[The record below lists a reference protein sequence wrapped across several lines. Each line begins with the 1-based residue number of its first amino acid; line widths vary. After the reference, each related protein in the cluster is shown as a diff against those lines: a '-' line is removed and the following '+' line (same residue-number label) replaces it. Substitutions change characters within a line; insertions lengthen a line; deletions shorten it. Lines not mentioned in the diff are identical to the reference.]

1 MRQMVTPGPSGP
13 PAGGH
18 QGRWLATIAILV
30 VALIA
35 DVLLLVTG
43 GGASPWAS
51 SWDPRVLSIVQFV
64 EAQTGLNFQHPVKF
78 EFLDNAAFDA
88 AVTQEPSASDQ
99 AANNQALGALRALGL
114 VTGNV
119 NLGSSEHTLE
129 SADVIGEYRDDT
141 KTVYVRGATL
151 TPYVRVTL
159 AHELT
164 HALQDQYF
172 DLAKIQEVPA
182 NDDSSAVTALVEG
195 DAVRIQNLYQ
205 AALSPHDQ
213 QLYQQESNALEAR
226 ANGAS
231 SVPKVLGDFL
241 SIPYVFG
248 PTYVDSLDAAG
259 GNSAIDAAFRNPPTT
274 QAQILDPV
282 SYPANWKAVPV
293 DPPSIPAGANRLQR
307 DGPFGQISLFQV
319 LGSRL
324 GYDTAW
330 GAVQGWQGDNSVI
343 YRQSGRTCVAIAV
356 RMASSAE
363 RAALASASGQWAAAL
378 PGASATVTGPVVT
391 LRSCD
396 PGATGSAVPDINPSA
411 FDVLSARSE
420 VIDSMITEGNVGFA
434 TGQCVADQVMS
445 SLGPSNYSELT
456 APTLSSAQQ
465 SALRQLVESADTT
478 CRNQSTT

>member
-1 MRQMVTPGPSGP
+1 MRRVATPWQSVP
-13 PAGGH
+13 PTRPH

-30 VALIA
+30 IGLIA

-78 EFLDNAAFDA
+78 EFLNSAAFDA
-88 AVTQEPSASDQ
+88 AVTQVPSGSDQ
-99 AANNQALGALRALGL
+99 APNNQALGALRALGL
-114 VTGNV
+114 VSGNV
-119 NLGSSEHTLE
+119 NLGSSENTLE
-129 SADVIGEYRDDT
+129 SAEVIGEYRDDT

-164 HALQDQYF
+164 HALQDQYY
-172 DLAKIQEVPA
+172 DLAKIQAVPA
-182 NDDSSAVTALVEG
+182 NDDSTAVTALVEG

-205 AALSPHDQ
+205 ASLSPHDQ

-226 ANGAS
+226 SGSAS
-231 SVPKVLGDFL
+231 SVPEVLGDFL

-248 PTYVDSLDAAG
+248 PTYVDSLYAAG
-259 GNSAIDAAFRNPPTT
+259 GNSAIDAAFHNLPTT
-274 QAQILDPV
+274 QAQILDPA

-293 DPPSIPAGANRLQR
+293 DPPAIPAGAHLLQP

-330 GAVQGWQGDNSVI
+330 GAVQGWQGDNSVT

-363 RAALASASGQWAAAL
+363 VAALASASSQWAAAL
-378 PGASATVTGPVVT
+378 PGASETVTGPVVT
-391 LRSCD
+391 LRNCD
-396 PGATGSAVPDINPSA
+396 PGASGPALPDINPSA

-420 VIDSMITEGNVGFA
+420 VIDSVITEDNVGFA

-456 APTLSSAQQ
+456 GPSLSDAQQ
-465 SALRQLVESADTT
+465 SSLRQLAETAAIT
-478 CRNQSTT
+478 CRNQGTT